1 MRSRFVPG
9 FRIQSLILA
18 LAFFVAPAC
27 FAVDP
32 QNTTSREHPFAKHL
46 EQQYLRFLAAARSGD
61 VATWLRMRPRETAKE
76 MGAMTSREL
85 KQDAA
90 AFYIDTKEYEF
101 QGVETAKGVARSVY
115 LKRAPEATHQSAVMF
130 HLEGGDWKI
139 GQVMNVA
146 DLGKKRNTPEELKKI
161 RDDLLSDPRVQ
172 LPK

>member
-1 MRSRFVPG
+1 MPGMR
-9 FRIQSLILA
+9 IHSLILP
-18 LAFFVAPAC
+18 LTFFVAQAC

-46 EQQYLRFLAAARSGD
+46 EQQYIRLLVAAKSGD
-61 VATWLRMRPRETAKE
+61 VATWLRMRPKQVAKE
-76 MGAMTSREL
+76 MQAMTPKEL

-101 QGVETAKGVARSVY
+101 NGVETTKGVARAVFV
-115 LKRAPEATHQSAVMF
+115 KRAPEATHQSAVMF

-139 GQVMNVA
+139 GQMMNVA
-146 DLGKKRNTPEELKKI
+146 DLGKKRNSPAELKKVL
-161 RDDLLSDPRVQ
+161 DDLLADPRVQ